1 MKPRG
6 RKKEI
11 FLHSSTSQF
20 LLLPPDGSSLKTIL
34 RRSFPSLSLS
44 LYPWTL
50 KLAPLALFSSDRF
63 RPRLIA
69 LRVAYYCPRIME
81 TRYRVTRPS
90 VLLGI
95 LRFDS
100 PIHYALL
107 RKHLCEVSR
116 VTTRHSRACKIS
128 QTSTWRNYLFEKR
141 IQLVQFA
148 EMRKICSNFEK
159 KFLSPL
165 RRVILFFLRF
175 SNDRGWRWS
184 ESSMAIFDA
193 CYIIAGVKE
202 NSFWCFFRKVF
213 LK

>member
-1 MKPRG
+1 MARHLKR
-6 RKKEI
+6 
-11 FLHSSTSQF
+11 SSVDPS
-20 LLLPPDGSSLKTIL
+20 P
-34 RRSFPSLSLS
+34 PSLSLS
-44 LYPWTL
+44 LSVNFETRPSCIVL
-50 KLAPLALFSSDRF
+50 VGSIS

-116 VTTRHSRACKIS
+116 VTTRHRRACKIS

-202 NSFWCFFRKVF
+202 NSFCCFFRKVF

>member
-1 MKPRG
+1 MARHLKR
-6 RKKEI
+6 
-11 FLHSSTSQF
+11 SSIDPS
-20 LLLPPDGSSLKTIL
+20 P
-34 RRSFPSLSLS
+34 PSLSLS
-44 LYPWTL
+44 LSVNFETRPSCIVL
-50 KLAPLALFSSDRF
+50 VGSIS

-116 VTTRHSRACKIS
+116 VTTRHRRACKIS

-175 SNDRGWRWS
+175 SNDRGWR
-184 ESSMAIFDA
+184 
-193 CYIIAGVKE
+193 
-202 NSFWCFFRKVF
+202 
-213 LK
+213 

>member
-1 MKPRG
+1 MARHLKR
-6 RKKEI
+6 
-11 FLHSSTSQF
+11 SSVDPS
-20 LLLPPDGSSLKTIL
+20 P
-34 RRSFPSLSLS
+34 PSLSLS
-44 LYPWTL
+44 LSVNFETRPSCIVL
-50 KLAPLALFSSDRF
+50 VGSIS

-202 NSFWCFFRKVF
+202 NSFCCFFRKVF

>member
-20 LLLPPDGSSLKTIL
+20 LLLRPDGSSLKTIL

-50 KLAPLALFSSDRF
+50 KLAPLALFSSIS

-116 VTTRHSRACKIS
+116 VTTRHRRACKIS